1 MAKPRPRKAKV
12 PTVSRF
18 RKRAPELDASL
29 LQWVASGQSVTRWC
43 TDNDVTRMTVWR
55 WLHED
60 QELMLHFARA
70 REAGAVAMA
79 YDCLDIA
86 DDVLGDA
93 ARDRLRVDTRMKL
106 AAKFAPAILGE
117 RVAVTGADDAPPVV
131 PTDAEA
137 AAAIASIFAAAEQRQ
152 RDRDIDG

>member
-1 MAKPRPRKAKV
+1 
-12 PTVSRF
+12 
-18 RKRAPELDASL
+18 
-29 LQWVASGQSVTRWC
+29 
-43 TDNDVTRMTVWR
+43 MTVWR

-117 RVAVTGADDAPPVV
+117 RVAVTGAEDAPPVV

-152 RDRDIDG
+152 RDRDLDS